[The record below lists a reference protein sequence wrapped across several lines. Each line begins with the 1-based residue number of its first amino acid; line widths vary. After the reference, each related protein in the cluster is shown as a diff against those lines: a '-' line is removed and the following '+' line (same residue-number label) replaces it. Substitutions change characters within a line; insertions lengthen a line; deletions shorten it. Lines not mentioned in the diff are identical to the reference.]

1 MPDRVILD
9 SSVIA
14 AIFFK
19 EASSERAER
28 VAENYKLITVD
39 LAIAEVANVAWKRVV
54 FFNESKEIALK
65 ALRKGIDFIVGACE
79 VISAK
84 ELIEDAFEIAIADK
98 ITIYDSLFIAASER
112 EKVPPTESRRTPAYC
127 LFRKLQAISLASS
140 LSCTLPAI

>member
-19 EASSERAER
+19 EESSERAER
-28 VAENYKLITVD
+28 VAANYKLITVD

-54 FFNESKEIALK
+54 FFNESKEVALK

-112 EKVPPTESRRTPAYC
+112 EKVPLLTTDG
-127 LFRKLQAISLASS
+127 KLYEKVKSKRNVKLI
-140 LSCTLPAI
+140 

>member
-19 EASSERAER
+19 EESSEKAER
-28 VAENYKLITVD
+28 AAANYQLITVD

-54 FFNESKEIALK
+54 FFNEPKVVALK
-65 ALRKGIDFIVGACE
+65 ALRGSINLIIGACE
-79 VISAK
+79 VISTHK
-84 ELIEDAFEIAIADK
+84 LLEDAFEIAIVDR

-112 EKVPPTESRRTPAYC
+112 EKVPLLTTDG
-127 LFRKLQAISLASS
+127 KLYEKVKSKRNVKLI
-140 LSCTLPAI
+140 

>member
-1 MPDRVILD
+1 MQDRGILD

-19 EASSERAER
+19 EDASERAER

-65 ALRKGIDFIVGACE
+65 ALRRSIDFIISACE
-79 VISAK
+79 VISSEK
-84 ELIEDAFEIAIADK
+84 LLEDAFEIAIADK

-112 EKVPPTESRRTPAYC
+112 EKVPLLTTDG
-127 LFRKLQAISLASS
+127 KLYEKVKSKRSVKLI
-140 LSCTLPAI
+140 

>member
-19 EASSERAER
+19 EESSEKAER
-28 VAENYKLITVD
+28 AAANYQLITVD

-54 FFNESKEIALK
+54 FFNEPKAVALK
-65 ALRKGIDFIVGACE
+65 ALRGSINLIIGACE
-79 VISAK
+79 VISTHK
-84 ELIEDAFEIAIADK
+84 LLEDAFEIAIVDR

-112 EKVPPTESRRTPAYC
+112 EKVPLLTTDG
-127 LFRKLQAISLASS
+127 KLYEKVKSKRNVKLI
-140 LSCTLPAI
+140 

>member
-9 SSVIA
+9 SAAIA

-19 EASSERAER
+19 EESSERAER

-65 ALRKGIDFIVGACE
+65 ALSYSKTRTEKEGVIDIR
-79 VISAK
+79 ILHL
-84 ELIEDAFEIAIADK
+84 ELN
-98 ITIYDSLFIAASER
+98 
-112 EKVPPTESRRTPAYC
+112 
-127 LFRKLQAISLASS
+127 Q
-140 LSCTLPAI
+140 